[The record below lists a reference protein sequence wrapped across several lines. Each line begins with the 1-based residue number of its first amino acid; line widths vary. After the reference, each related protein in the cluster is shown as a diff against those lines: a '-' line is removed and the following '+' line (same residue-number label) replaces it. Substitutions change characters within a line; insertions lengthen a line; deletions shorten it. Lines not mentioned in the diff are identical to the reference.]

1 VHSSDVVQ
9 TLCDEVASFFVSS
22 LRLFRNL
29 FNEFH
34 LYEAGEHEEREE
46 ANDNQCEAPLIDET
60 EDEAAEDGG

>member
-1 VHSSDVVQ
+1 M
-9 TLCDEVASFFVSS
+9 SS